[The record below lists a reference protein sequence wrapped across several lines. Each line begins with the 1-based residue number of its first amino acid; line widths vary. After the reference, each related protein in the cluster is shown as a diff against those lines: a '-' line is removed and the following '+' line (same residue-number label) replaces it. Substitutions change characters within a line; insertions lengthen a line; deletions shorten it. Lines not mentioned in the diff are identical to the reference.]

1 MTRSSITPRG
11 QRGAIAAAIFA
22 AALAVGTGGGC
33 RKDEFD
39 ADTWTGK
46 LNDQGSSERAV
57 TAIERIGDPK
67 AIPALGAAWEKQG
80 RPERLLRVM
89 IELAKPLSVEQTSE
103 GSEYQY
109 TKYGC
114 TSKPKCPG
122 KGRPASWDKALP
134 FLKKAVEDVDKDSPR
149 SVESAR
155 LAAEA
160 LGKAKIE
167 GALEILAAAANN
179 APAKPLRG
187 QAILSLGELGD
198 PKAVPVL
205 ANIIREDFN
214 PQRPE
219 LHGAAI
225 LALGKIKSAEA
236 VPVLIEAMYRLPF
249 FFKQVRRALVASGSE
264 AVSPRIA
271 KILKGEDADVNALFK
286 DKKLD
291 TYCGDPGK
299 DPVAPSEC
307 LPVAAMDYYAAIIA
321 GDLYDPAL
329 VGPLLEVLKREAKP
343 SYYVDFAPGPPAH
356 NAALDSLRKIGSPE
370 AAPAILAM
378 WTDSKSQFRPMAANV
393 FSYVSH
399 EGAEPAGG
407 GKAVDLLGKIAAD
420 NNADQG
426 LRLEAATA
434 YARLAN
440 RKDQIPLLR
449 TLADKYQ
456 EASDK
461 AAKEAEGKPKA
472 DYEKAKGPYD
482 AAKATLDAAKK
493 KVRDAGGEGKAPVDL
508 IQEMTKAKEDFEKV
522 KGPYTTAKNA
532 WKTLQDTSEAY
543 RGFQRVFETHI
554 ARIEIAIRCGND
566 LACYAGTITAKPE
579 DVFGQVKQY
588 INPANYTEDDKKE
601 LMVAQ
606 VERGLLEIG
615 KDGKAAAAQIPVLL
629 DGVKSKDR
637 LIRQSVLLALPKIA
651 DKGCQECAKKLD
663 EAIRAAQGDTTL
675 ADLNVETEVLR
686 SYFSGAAGE
695 AEKP

>member
-1 MTRSSITPRG
+1 MRSSKTV
-11 QRGAIAAAIFA
+11 QRGAVAAVLLAG
-22 AALAVGTGGGC
+22 ALAMGAGC

-46 LNDQGSSERAV
+46 LNDQSSSERAI

-67 AIPALGAAWEKQG
+67 VMDALGRAWEKQG
-80 RPERLLRVM
+80 RPERILRVM
-89 IELAKPLSVEQTSE
+89 IDLAKPLTEDQTAE

-114 TSKPKCPG
+114 TKSKACKG
-122 KGRPASWDKALP
+122 KARPASWDKALP
-134 FLKKAVEDVDKDSPR
+134 YLRKAIEDVDKDSPR

-160 LGKAKIE
+160 LGKSKIE
-167 GALEILAAAANN
+167 GALEILASAANS

-219 LHGAAI
+219 LHGAAL
-225 LALGKIKSAEA
+225 LALGRIKSPEA

-264 AVSPRIA
+264 AVSSRIA

-286 DKKLD
+286 DKNLGM
-291 TYCGDPGK
+291 YCGDVGK
-299 DPVAPSEC
+299 EPVAAAEC
-307 LPVAAMDYYAAIIA
+307 LPVAAMDYYASIIA
-321 GDLYDPAL
+321 GDLYDPSL

-343 SYYVDFAPGPPAH
+343 AYYLDFAPGPPAQ

-370 AAPAILAM
+370 AAPAVLAL
-378 WTDSKSQFRPMAANV
+378 WTNPDSSLRPMAANV
-393 FSYVSH
+393 FSYVSRD
-399 EGAEPAGG
+399 GSEPAGKG

-420 NNADQG
+420 NGAEQG

-461 AAKEAEGKPKA
+461 AAKEADGKPKTE
-472 DYEKAKGPYD
+472 YEKVKGPYD
-482 AAKATLDAAKK
+482 AAKANLDAAKK

-508 IQEMTKAKEDFEKV
+508 INDMTKAKEDFEKV
-522 KGPYTTAKNA
+522 KVPYTTAKNA

-554 ARIEIAIRCGND
+554 ARIEVAIYCATQADQIAC
-566 LACYAGTITAKPE
+566 LAGSLNQKPE
-579 DVFGQVKQY
+579 DVFTRVKAY
-588 INPANYTEDDKKE
+588 VNPAAYTEDDKKE
-601 LMVAQ
+601 LMVAE
-606 VERGLLEIG
+606 VERALLDLG
-615 KDGKAAAAQIPVLL
+615 KQGPKAAAQIPVLL
-629 DGVKSKDR
+629 EGVKSKDR
-637 LIRQSVLLALPKIA
+637 LIRQSVLLALPKVA
-651 DKGCQECAKKLD
+651 GKDCKECVTKLD
-663 EAIRAAQGDTTL
+663 AAIRAAQGDTTL

-686 SYFSGAAGE
+686 SYFSGAVGE